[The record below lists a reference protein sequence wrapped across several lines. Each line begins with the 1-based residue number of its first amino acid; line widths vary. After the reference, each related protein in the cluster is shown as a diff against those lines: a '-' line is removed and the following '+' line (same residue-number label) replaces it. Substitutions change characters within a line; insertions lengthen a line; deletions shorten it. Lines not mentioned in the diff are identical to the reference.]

1 VKRQQQE
8 TLEYFRAAAAEWRQ
22 KASGAFPTKI
32 NVIKQ
37 RNDYVLNV
45 AAALPSLERA
55 LDVGCGTGEL
65 VCDLARS
72 GVQATGVDFAPE
84 MIDLCEQ
91 KAQAEGI
98 TEAEFVTA
106 SIFDYRPTGITF
118 DLISANG
125 FIEYISEAQ
134 LVDFI
139 DHVKTLLSPR
149 GSLVVGSR
157 NRLFNALSLNEFTQL
172 ELAGAT
178 YEKLIAEGM
187 ILANAKTAQEAV
199 TALLASDDALPS
211 IKRHPRTGG
220 IEVET
225 RHQYTPGQL
234 ARLLHES
241 GLNCVGLVPV
251 HYHAAIPR
259 FAHEH
264 PEAHVAL
271 AELMQT
277 YGGDCH
283 YLIPSASTFMVHAV
297 MS

>member
-1 VKRQQQE
+1 VKSQQEE
-8 TLEYFRAAAAEWRQ
+8 TLEYFRAAATEWRQ
-22 KASGAFPTKI
+22 KAIGAAATKV

-37 RNDYVLNV
+37 RNDYVLHV
-45 AAALPSLERA
+45 ASALPNLERS

-65 VCDLARS
+65 VCELARS
-72 GVQATGVDFAPE
+72 GVQATGVDFAAE
-84 MIDLCEQ
+84 MIGLCEQ
-91 KAQAEGI
+91 KARAEGI
-98 TEAEFVTA
+98 TAEFVTG
-106 SIFDYRPTGITF
+106 SIFDYRPMGITF

-125 FIEYISEAQ
+125 FIEYISETQ
-134 LVDFI
+134 LVDFV
-139 DHVKTLLSPR
+139 DHAKTLLSPG

-172 ELAGAT
+172 ELAAGT
-178 YEKLIAEGM
+178 YRKLVAESM
-187 ILANAKTAQEAV
+187 ILANAKTAEEAV
-199 TALLASDDALPS
+199 VALLASDDALPS
-211 IKRHPRTGG
+211 IERHPRTGG

-241 GLNCVGLVPV
+241 GFDCVGLVPV

-259 FAHEH
+259 FGREQ
-264 PEAHVAL
+264 PEAHVVL

-277 YGGDCH
+277 YAVDCH